1 MAAAALTSSAVPIP
15 LFNKKSEATVAA
27 IRSLSPPPAY
37 VLKPKMEVRTLAPA
51 EVELSERQPQ
61 PFNAGVPLTTLLDS
75 SDDSDC
81 ESLSAINL
89 SINTSVV
96 VSSNN
101 NTVYLKDPATNANEI
116 AMAVVNA
123 LRDGSCGKSGIPMID
138 EDGRPRPLRI
148 HVQAGLTV
156 EGAGNIVGSDVA
168 AVAASR
174 RRGWES
180 DAESEDGRLSGASS
194 PASKRQCCD

>member
-15 LFNKKSEATVAA
+15 LFSKKSEATVAA

-37 VLKPKMEVRTLAPA
+37 ALKPKMEVRSLAPA

-61 PFNAGVPLTTLLDS
+61 PLNGVPLTTFLDS

-89 SINTSVV
+89 SINTSVL
-96 VSSNN
+96 VSNDNN
-101 NTVYLKDPATNANEI
+101 IVYLDDPASNANRI

-148 HVQAGLTV
+148 QVQAGLTV
-156 EGAGNIVGSDVA
+156 EGAGNVVGSDVA
-168 AVAASR
+168 AVSASR

-180 DAESEDGRLSGASS
+180 DAESEDERLSGASS
-194 PASKRQCCD
+194 PAFKRRCSD